1 MITPEQLMQ
10 ASGCRAETAAK
21 WATPLARAMDRF
33 GINMPA
39 RQAAFVAQVAHE
51 SGRLEHVEEN
61 LNYSATALLRTFPTH
76 FSPADAAR
84 YERKPQAIANRVYA
98 NRMGNKTEI
107 SGDGWQYRGRGLIQI
122 TGLDNYRACG
132 IATGLSLV
140 ANPDLLLQ
148 PEAAALSAA
157 WYWSAHGCNELADRD
172 DFAGITKRINGGLN
186 GQADRLALFAQAET
200 AFA

>member
-1 MITPEQLMQ
+1 MTPAQL
-10 ASGCRAETAAK
+10 AKAAGCSVAMSVK
-21 WATPLARAMDRF
+21 WVLPLSKGMDKF
-33 GINMPA
+33 NISTPA
-39 RQAAFVAQVAHE
+39 RQAAFIAQVAHE

-122 TGLDNYRACG
+122 TGLDNYKSCG

-157 WYWSAHGCNELADRD
+157 WFWSAHGCNELADRD

-186 GQADRLALFAQAET
+186 GQADRLALFAQASEI
-200 AFA
+200 FA